1 MATEGDGV
9 KQDGRASDQDDATKS
24 RDNGDDDREPES
36 VNGGSKGRET
46 HGNEDSSAPR
56 SQQRRGVSFQEQQHP
71 RNGQS
76 KMASSTKDYPAPHD
90 DVDSSADERTG
101 ILSGAHDNRDYQATG
116 AGSSAA
122 PQTTGAD
129 MQNTEQAQAESES
142 FFRRRKGKTREQG
155 QNQQQEKHGG
165 WWTTLFEKYGSVE
178 LENKGSVAR
187 DHLALERTF
196 LAWLRTSLS
205 FASIGI
211 AITQLFRL
219 NTTLQDGSGSSPID
233 RNDLHHVGK
242 PLGATFIG
250 IAIVILFIG
259 FHRYFESQH
268 YVIRGKFPASR
279 GSIFLVTLVGGSLIV
294 ASLVVILSLA
304 RGTFD

>member
-1 MATEGDGV
+1 MANSDAGV
-9 KQDGRASDQDDATKS
+9 GQGGQVSDRNAPGRNRNIGHDARVPKKVKVGPNGRAEVVEGNSSEAVPQEGRSVSFEEQLHPKNDQPNMASES
-24 RDNGDDDREPES
+24 RDLAAVP
-36 VNGGSKGRET
+36 
-46 HGNEDSSAPR
+46 
-56 SQQRRGVSFQEQQHP
+56 
-71 RNGQS
+71 
-76 KMASSTKDYPAPHD
+76 D
-90 DVDSSADERTG
+90 DVESSADERTS
-101 ILSGAHDNRDYQATG
+101 ILATSRDSHRGYQTAGAS
-116 AGSSAA
+116 SSAGEH
-122 PQTTGAD
+122 PTGSGMPGTAK
-129 MQNTEQAQAESES
+129 AQAESAWLLS
-142 FFRRRKGKTREQG
+142 RRKGKERG
-155 QNQQQEKHGG
+155 QDQHEQQEKTDG
-165 WWTTLFEKYGSVE
+165 WWAALVEKYGSVE

-219 NTTLQDGSGSSPID
+219 NTSLQDGSSPID
-233 RNDLHHVGK
+233 RNQLHHVGK
-242 PLGATFIG
+242 PLGATFIA

-268 YVIRGKFPASR
+268 YVIKGKFPASR
-279 GSIFLVTLVGGSLIV
+279 GSIFLVTLIGGALIV